1 MTYAYSVK
9 AKALGLE
16 LRLKPDVVS
25 VNGTLIA
32 DERC

>member
-9 AKALGLE
+9 VKALGLE
-16 LRLKPDVVS
+16 PRLEPDVVS
-25 VNGTLIA
+25 VNGTLVA